1 MMGPEAE
8 VREPSPRFLVA
19 LPASV
24 RVADHAVP
32 GAQRVLTAV
41 TANVSDGGM
50 ALDLQEALAP
60 WTPVEVQVEAAGG
73 TLMLEAIVL
82 WHENPS
88 HPRGSSTIRHGLML
102 SQVPP
107 GARQGL
113 EGLLK
118 GLGHLTSSTRRHI
131 RFPVDARVVCGLEG
145 RGGPPMEGRVENISC
160 GGLGLLLPERLPA
173 GTGLEVEVLTRGE
186 DLRMAGRVAWSSP
199 LPVRTG
205 GSAFRHGVEREAGDW
220 PHDFVLDLYLREE
233 QSRPGRH

>member
-19 LPASV
+19 LPAKV
-24 RVADHAVP
+24 TVADHAVP
-32 GAQRVLTAV
+32 GARRVFTAV
-41 TANVSDGGM
+41 TANISDGGM

-60 WTPVEVQVEAAGG
+60 WTPVDVQVEAAGE

-118 GLGHLTSSTRRHI
+118 GLGHLTPSTRRHI

-145 RGGPPMEGRVENISC
+145 GGGPPMEGRVENIGC

-186 DLRMAGRVAWSSP
+186 HLRMAGRVVWSSP

-205 GSAFRHGVEREAGDW
+205 GPAFRHGVEREAGDW
-220 PHDFVLDLYLREE
+220 PHDFVLDLYLRE
-233 QSRPGRH
+233 